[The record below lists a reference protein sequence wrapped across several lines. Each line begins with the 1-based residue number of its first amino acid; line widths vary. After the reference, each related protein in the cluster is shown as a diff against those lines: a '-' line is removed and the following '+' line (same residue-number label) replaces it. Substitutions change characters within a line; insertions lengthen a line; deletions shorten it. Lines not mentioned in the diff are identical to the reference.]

1 MSGYQRSN
9 VKGPVEAQGVL
20 QQAEKEPHVSKL
32 GCYSVEKC
40 LYHLEFFP
48 RKTPLLLVSI

>member
-9 VKGPVEAQGVL
+9 VKGPVL

-32 GCYSVEKC
+32 SCYSVEKC
-40 LYHLEFFP
+40 LYHLEFFS